1 LAADPGETSNLVAA
15 HPERVV
21 AMRAMLEE
29 AIARGRTTPGPD
41 QANDAPI
48 VVVKPKPAPKRKA
61 ADRPRQGGR
70 PGAAPAA

>member
-1 LAADPGETSNLVAA
+1 
-15 HPERVV
+15 
-21 AMRAMLEE
+21 MLEE

-41 QANDAPI
+41 QPNDAPI

-61 ADRPRQGGR
+61 ADRPSQGGR